1 MQIYHFSQ
9 FKHTIYSNLTLALK
23 LTVYD
28 VALLDL
34 LKNLRP
40 DIGVALFICCDSR
53 GLEVHDLGEAAGLR
67 LSHDEMFNIEIEF
80 SLESEQDVRKKK
92 PRMPTCL
99 LCPSRSSFNP
109 HSECANPGRAW
120 HLSTCMEARA

>member
-1 MQIYHFSQ
+1 M
-9 FKHTIYSNLTLALK
+9 ALK

-34 LKNLRP
+34 LKDLRP
-40 DIGVALFICCDSR
+40 NIGMALFVRCNSG

-67 LSHDEMFNIEIEF
+67 LSHDEMFNIEIE
-80 SLESEQDVRKKK
+80 SSSEPWKLEWNVRKKK
-92 PRMPTCL
+92 SKKSIYL
-99 LCPSRSSFNP
+99 LYPSRSSFNP

-120 HLSTCMEARA
+120 HLSTCMEAGA